1 MRAAVISF
9 TQNGN
14 ACNRRI
20 ITSLKMAGYEAKGF
34 YGGRYQEKGHP
45 EKDILRPAGRKVS
58 EWTKEAFSQNDALI
72 FVGATAIAVR
82 SIAPCLKDKLTDPA
96 VLVVDEKG
104 QYVIPLL
111 SGHVGG
117 ANELAVRL
125 ATDLKALPVI
135 TTATD
140 IQGLFAVDV
149 FAVKNQLILTDRRK
163 AKEISAAILEHEWQQ
178 VYVDSV
184 MKYEK
189 VLPKYLQI
197 ADDAKTAD
205 IIIDYHQWPD
215 DIKGLQLIPEKAVW
229 LGIGCRKGTEAVKIR
244 EAVNT
249 FLTKH
254 AIDER
259 AIAGLASIDV
269 KAEEAGILEV
279 CQERKWPFVTF
290 SAEKLCAQKGD
301 FTASAFVK
309 SHVGV
314 DNVCER
320 ASLCAADEACRYNN
334 ERQISSEARSNND
347 RQTEAVL
354 LIRKEIMPGITL
366 AAAGTGRRLRFE

>member
-1 MRAAVISF
+1 MKAAVISF

-14 ACNRRI
+14 TCNRRI
-20 ITSLKMAGYEAKGF
+20 IACLKVAGYETEGF
-34 YGGRYQEKGHP
+34 YGGRYKDDSNP
-45 EKDILRPAGRKVS
+45 EREILRPAGGKVS
-58 EWTKEAFSQNDALI
+58 EWTKAAFRQYDALI
-72 FVGATAIAVR
+72 YVGATAIAVR

-117 ANELAVRL
+117 ANELAARL
-125 ATDLKALPVI
+125 AAELKAIPVI

-163 AKEISAAILEHEWQQ
+163 AKEISAAILEHEWRQ
-178 VYVDSV
+178 VYIDT
-184 MKYEK
+184 MLKYEK
-189 VLPKYLQI
+189 ALPEYLKI
-197 ADDAKTAD
+197 TDEVKEAD
-205 IIIDYHQWPD
+205 IIVDYHQLPD
-215 DIKGLQLIPEKAVW
+215 DMKGLQLIPERTVW

-249 FLTKH
+249 FLKKH

-259 AIAGLASIDV
+259 AIAGVASIDV
-269 KAEEAGILEV
+269 KAKEAGILEV
-279 CQERKWPFVTF
+279 CRERKWPFVTF
-290 SAEKLCAQKGD
+290 SAEKLRAQKGD

-309 SHVGV
+309 SQVGV

-320 ASLCAADEACRYNN
+320 ASLCAVDDAWQCSNGH
-334 ERQISSEARSNND
+334 QRSNKAQSCSD
-347 RQTEAVL
+347 RQEAAVL